1 MYDDPAALKHYSD
14 FSGLPEKIILSVRG
28 FIPKET
34 ILPERIV
41 GMDEIIADA
50 VKLKFIPTPLTP
62 EQTKDMVQI
71 ATAVK

>member
-1 MYDDPAALKHYSD
+1 VLR
-14 FSGLPEKIILSVRG
+14 VRD

-41 GMDEIIADA
+41 GMDQIVADA

-62 EQTKDMVQI
+62 EQTKEMVQI
-71 ATAVK
+71 ATQAN